1 MNKILG
7 VQTTQHT
14 FKGTANKPGPDW
26 SIGFDQGRQF
36 ALDNFNPNTGGY
48 NRDLPTLFNPRA
60 DDYNSGFTEGL
71 LSGQYVHFRYYF
83 WRLLLATINL
93 YIGLTTSQW

>member
-1 MNKILG
+1 MNKVLG
-7 VQTTQHT
+7 VQTMQHT
-14 FKGTANKPGPDW
+14 FKGTANKHGPDW

-60 DDYNSGFTEGL
+60 DDYNSGFAEGL
-71 LSGQYVHFRYYF
+71 LSGC
-83 WRLLLATINL
+83 A
-93 YIGLTTSQW
+93 YILDTTFGDYKSIHWVDSKPVVTK